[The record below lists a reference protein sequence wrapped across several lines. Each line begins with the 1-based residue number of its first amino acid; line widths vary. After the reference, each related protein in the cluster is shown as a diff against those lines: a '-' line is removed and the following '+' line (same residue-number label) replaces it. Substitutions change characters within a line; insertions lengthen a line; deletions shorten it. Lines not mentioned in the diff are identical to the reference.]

1 MHDRLCL
8 GVTAIAV
15 AAVTAGCSQQAAAP
29 GDNGRNSTTADIEA
43 AHDIPQQAGIGAA
56 LRIEDGKVLVAKVLP
71 DTPSARSN
79 VVNVNDQI
87 VAVAEGDGDSV
98 DITRTT
104 DVAKVVGM
112 IRGPV
117 GTVVRLTIIPHGKVD
132 ADRVVVSM
140 VRGTVKEIDQFVD
153 GRLLPVGAPAP
164 NFQFVHVDDARQSEL
179 SQLTGRVVILDFWAS
194 WCGPCV
200 IGLDELESLREEHPE
215 WTGKVEVL
223 AVSVD
228 ERNEDAIAIFKE
240 KGWSNFSAVWAGP
253 EVLKAYRVAG
263 LPTVFVLDRDGKVV
277 AADHR
282 LDIAAIVTSLLRGSL
297 D

>member
-1 MHDRLCL
+1 MGAILRPQITKRL
-8 GVTAIAV
+8 
-15 AAVTAGCSQQAAAP
+15 
-29 GDNGRNSTTADIEA
+29 TTV
-43 AHDIPQQAGIGAA
+43 PQKAGIGAA
-56 LRIEDGKVLVAKVLP
+56 LRIEDGKVLVTKVLP
-71 DTPSARSN
+71 NTPSARSN
-79 VVNVNDQI
+79 SVNVNDQI
-87 VAVAEGDGDSV
+87 VAIAEGDERPV
-98 DITRTT
+98 DVTGTT
-104 DVAKVVGM
+104 DVAKVVGL

-153 GRLLPVGAPAP
+153 GRLLPVGATAP
-164 NFQFVHVDDARQSEL
+164 SFQFVHVDDAWQSEL
-179 SQLTGRVVILDFWAS
+179 SQLAGRIVVIDFWAT
-194 WCGPCV
+194 WCGPCI
-200 IGLDELESLREEHPE
+200 IGLDELESLLEERSE

-228 ERNEDAIAIFKE
+228 ESKEDAIAIFKE

-263 LPTVFVLDRDGKVV
+263 LPTVFVLDQDGKVV

-282 LDIAAIVTSLLRGSL
+282 LDIATIVTSLLRRSV